1 MNILIS
7 PDKFKGSLNALEV
20 CEALEEGIKI
30 NPNVNKFFV
39 CPLADGGDGSLDILN
54 YYKDLKPK
62 QVNVKDPLFRDI
74 KSTYYTEND
83 IAYISLS
90 SASGLELLREEERNC
105 MITSSFGTG
114 ELIYDALRKG
124 STTINLFIGGSATN
138 DGAIGIASAL
148 GYKFYDSSENLLSP
162 IGENLSKIKKIDN
175 SNIKFDF
182 GKTRINVICDV
193 NNYLYGKNGAAY
205 VYASQKGAN
214 PTQIQELDKGLKNL
228 ESILIDH
235 NFPKIGNIPS
245 SGAAGGVGGGL
256 FAFMDCRL
264 ISGIETFIKISQIER
279 KIKNCDLIITGEG
292 KLDLQTR
299 YGKVISG
306 ICSLAKKYKKPII
319 AVCGDS
325 DIGIKKSLGIKKVY
339 NILDHTDSV
348 DYAIK
353 NAKYY
358 LKEIGEK
365 IADNI

>member
-1 MNILIS
+1 M
-7 PDKFKGSLNALEV
+7 
-20 CEALEEGIKI
+20 
-30 NPNVNKFFV
+30 
-39 CPLADGGDGSLDILN
+39 
-54 YYKDLKPK
+54 
-62 QVNVKDPLFRDI
+62 
-74 KSTYYTEND
+74 
-83 IAYISLS
+83 S
-90 SASGLELLREEERNC
+90 SASGLELLSEEERNC

-114 ELIYDALRKG
+114 ELIYDALTKG
-124 STTINLFIGGSATN
+124 STTINLFIGGSSTN

-148 GYKFYDSSENLLSP
+148 GYRFYDSSENLLSP
-162 IGENLSKIKKIDN
+162 IGENLSKIKKIDK

-182 GKTRINVICDV
+182 EKIRIKVICDV

-214 PTQIQELDKGLKNL
+214 YSQIKELDKGLKNL

-235 NFPKIGNIPS
+235 NFPKIGNIPG

-256 FAFMDCRL
+256 VAFMDSKL
-264 ISGIETFIKISQIER
+264 ISGIETFIEISQIER

-292 KLDLQTR
+292 KLDSQTR

-325 DIGIKKSLGIKKVY
+325 DTGIKKSLGIKKVY
-339 NILDHTDSV
+339 NILDNSDSI
-348 DYAIK
+348 DSAIK

-358 LKEIGEK
+358 LSKIGEK
-365 IADNI
+365 IAYSI